1 MLRTMPCTTTASK
14 LIKVSFLL
22 LATLGLQ
29 ACITTAVVGTAAVA
43 TKVATDPRTAGT
55 QIDDETLEVRVSSAL
70 NKDPEIKEDARINI
84 ISYNTKVLLIG
95 QVPNESLRETAKN
108 LASGVDGVTDIYN
121 EIRVG
126 GKIGFGQI
134 STDSW
139 ITTRIKSKLLL
150 NSAVKSTDVKV
161 VTENGE
167 VFLMGN
173 VTQAQANAAAEDA
186 RYVGGVSKVIKV
198 FSYIN

>member
-1 MLRTMPCTTTASK
+1 MQITLNTSRWIK
-14 LIKVSFLL
+14 LIVLL
-22 LATLGLQ
+22 SATIGLQ

-55 QIDDETLEVRVSSAL
+55 QIDDETLEIKVSSAL
-70 NKDPEIKEDARINI
+70 NKDAEIKEDARINV
-84 ISYNTKVLLIG
+84 ISYNSKVLLIG
-95 QVPNESLRETAKN
+95 QVPSESLRETAKSH
-108 LASGVDGVTDIYN
+108 ASGVEGVTDIYN

-126 GKIGFGQI
+126 QKISFGQI
-134 STDSW
+134 SNDSW
-139 ITTRIKSKLLL
+139 ITTRIKSKLLV

-161 VTENGE
+161 ITENGE
-167 VFLMGN
+167 VFLMGR
-173 VTQAQANAAAEDA
+173 VTEAQANAAVEDA

>member
-1 MLRTMPCTTTASK
+1 MQIPHNASRLLK
-14 LIKVSFLL
+14 LTVL
-22 LATLGLQ
+22 LAAAVSLQ

-55 QIDDETLEVRVSSAL
+55 QIDDETLEIRVSSAL
-70 NKDPEIKEDARINI
+70 NKDEEIKEDARINVV
-84 ISYNTKVLLIG
+84 SYNSRVLLIG
-95 QVPNESLRETAKN
+95 QVPSESLKETAKN
-108 LASGVDGVTDIYN
+108 LASGVNGVTDIYN

-126 GKIGFGQI
+126 EKLGFGQI
-134 STDSW
+134 SKDTW
-139 ITTRIKSKLLL
+139 ITTRIKSKLLV

-161 VTENGE
+161 ITENGE

-173 VTQAQANAAAEDA
+173 VTEAQANAAAEDA
-186 RYVGGVSKVIKV
+186 RYVGGVTKVVKV